1 MLMSSLFGGR
11 AVLQSMA
18 QGARMPPGDCG
29 IDVAR
34 TVQQALLAL
43 GMQLPQLDFDDP
55 LDDDTQRTIGQ
66 YRASRDLP
74 GGQVIDAHLI
84 RRLDLELSFLEGAC
98 STDLTHVLP
107 NDRHLMRLDPY
118 LAAVTARRLDLP
130 QFDRGMLEKLRR
142 DMELSNRLCLRLSLD
157 LGPKISAWFA
167 EAVAEPRIFADFVK
181 VNGPAIG
188 VFFDKSKSYEQYRS
202 FVITHNQSS
211 FALERLLEIAG
222 RSRPDILSHRPPD
235 FSWYE
240 IKPMSVSGMKES
252 LEKMVKLLT
261 LYLPLPYRPGRRYN
275 PTRRIEVDTFFA
287 DTGER
292 IAVYLEVERTA
303 PGLIFWALCLEGD
316 VIEYFNRFK
325 IVAGLLQ
332 ILLAL
337 CLLLPAEGVA
347 AGIAAEAAAVIR
359 LIAAGT
365 GLTLVAL
372 HKQQ

>member
-1 MLMSSLFGGR
+1 
-11 AVLQSMA
+11 MA
-18 QGARMPPGDCG
+18 GGARMPAGDCG
-29 IDVAR
+29 VDVAR

-55 LDDDTQRTIGQ
+55 LDDDTQRTIAQ
-66 YRASRDLP
+66 YRVSRDLP
-74 GGQVIDAHLI
+74 GGQIIDGYLI

-98 STDLTHVLP
+98 SAELADILP

-130 QFDRGMLEKLRR
+130 HFDTGMLEKLRR

-157 LGPKISAWFA
+157 LGSKIAQWFA
-167 EAVAEPRIFADFVK
+167 EDIAEPKIFSDFVK
-181 VNGPAIG
+181 VDGPANG
-188 VFFDKSKSYEQYRS
+188 VFLDISKSFAPYRS
-202 FVITHNQSS
+202 FIVTHNQSN
-211 FALERLLEIAG
+211 FALEKLLEIAG

-240 IKPMSVSGMKES
+240 IKPMSASGIKDS
-252 LEKMVKLLT
+252 LDKMVKLLAI
-261 LYLPLPYRPGRRYN
+261 YLPLPYRPGRRYN
-275 PTRRIEVDTFFA
+275 PTRRIEIDTFFA
-287 DTGER
+287 KTGER
-292 IAVYLEVERTA
+292 ITVFLEVERTA

-337 CLLLPAEGVA
+337 CLLLPVEGVA
-347 AGIAAEAAAVIR
+347 AGIAAEAATVIR
-359 LIAAGT
+359 LIAAAA
-365 GLTLVAL
+365 GLTLVVL
-372 HKQQ
+372 HRQQ